1 MAEPEAGERGGEE
14 GGGIAIPEALA
25 IAVRAH
31 RSRDFATAEAVYGRI
46 LDAAPDYADAIHFFG
61 VLRHQTGQSLDAV
74 RLIRR
79 AIELDPDD
87 PGKHLNLGN
96 VLLELDR
103 PDLAMQGYRMAIV
116 LSPGHVEARNNLG
129 VALRALR
136 RDVEAEDVY
145 REAVELE
152 PGHRDSWDNLGRL
165 MASQGRMAEAATCH
179 ARALELEPTNPHHR
193 RQLVAAY
200 GAARETDRAVAIIKE
215 WLADE
220 PHSPSGHHL
229 LAAYSGENV
238 PGRASD
244 AYVESLFDDFASRF
258 EHKLAVLDYR
268 APELIGGLVSASCAA
283 ETGTLQVLD
292 AGCGTGLC
300 GPYLRPVAARLTG
313 IDLSGNMLE
322 RARTRGEYDELE
334 RAELTEYLLRKPG
347 TYDLIVS
354 ADTLVYFGDLR
365 DVLAASAAA
374 LRPGGRL
381 IFNVEQDEAAD
392 DFKLQPSGRYAHQGR
407 YVAELLEQ
415 AGLHVLNSTTEAYR
429 VERGEPVFGLFYSAQ
444 KR

>member
-1 MAEPEAGERGGEE
+1 MPEPEAGGRSGDDNE
-14 GGGIAIPEALA
+14 GISLSEALA

-31 RSRDFATAEAVYGRI
+31 RSRDFATAEIVYERI
-46 LDAAPDYADAIHFFG
+46 LDAAPDHADAVHFLG
-61 VLRHQTGQSLDAV
+61 VLRHQTGQSLEAV

-87 PGKHLNLGN
+87 PGKHMNLGN

-136 RDVEAEDVY
+136 REDEAEEVY
-145 REAVELE
+145 REAIELD
-152 PGHRDSWDNLGRL
+152 PGRRDSWDNLGRL
-165 MASQGRMAEAATCH
+165 MASQGRMGEAATCH
-179 ARALELEPTNPHHR
+179 ARALELEPTNAHHR

-200 GAARETDRAVAIIKE
+200 GAARETDRAVKIIKE

-229 LAAYSGENV
+229 LAAFSGENI

-244 AYVESLFDDFASRF
+244 AYVETLFDDFASRF
-258 EHKLAVLDYR
+258 DHKLAILDYR
-268 APELIGGLVSASCAA
+268 APELIGRLVAASCGAP
-283 ETGTLQVLD
+283 TGSLDVLD

-300 GPYLRPVAARLTG
+300 GPYLRPFAARLTG
-313 IDLSGNMLE
+313 VDLSGNMLE
-322 RARTRGEYDELE
+322 RARARAEYDELQ
-334 RAELTEYLLRKPG
+334 RSELTGYLLGMPG
-347 TYDLIVS
+347 AFDLIVS
-354 ADTLVYFGDLR
+354 ADTLVYFGDLG
-365 DVLAASAAA
+365 DVLAACAAA
-374 LRPGGRL
+374 LRDGGL
-381 IFNVEQDEAAD
+381 FVFNVEQDEAMD
-392 DFKLQPSGRYAHQGR
+392 GFGLRPTGRYAHREQ
-407 YVAELLEQ
+407 YVAGLLDA
-415 AGLHVLNSTTEAYR
+415 AGFRIRSAISEPYR
-429 VERGEPVFGLFYSAQ
+429 VERGEPVSGLFYCAQ